1 MTLLII
7 LLGVASFW
15 WDLTGMFNVGSAP
28 SFKLLFVLPANR
40 QEKLNFLATPKG
52 VKLQS
57 LSRVVQSR
65 VFHKGNQSMPG
76 VVILKPFHSFLERLT
91 MNFY

>member
-1 MTLLII
+1 MTFLII

-28 SFKLLFVLPANR
+28 SFKLLFVLPAK
-40 QEKLNFLATPKG
+40 QTGEIKFLGNTKGCETPKLARG
-52 VKLQS
+52 T
-57 LSRVVQSR
+57 SR

-76 VVILKPFHSFLERLT
+76 VVILKPFHSFLER
-91 MNFY
+91 